1 MMFKLDEILKA
12 TGAELIKVNG
22 TSCHSEFNQQ
32 SLNIEGNAIPC
43 QARNDGKLYPISTDT
58 RTITG
63 GELYLPLKGVSFDG
77 EKFLSQ
83 AVEAGACG
91 CFITGGDY
99 PEDANIV
106 LKVEDPLK
114 AYMSL
119 ANYARRAHNPK
130 VAAITGSSGKTTTKE
145 LVYSVVSEKFK
156 SHKTFSN
163 HNNEIGF
170 CQTVLSMPDD
180 CEVLIIEMGMR
191 GLGEIELLSK
201 YAEPD
206 FAIITNAGSAHIG
219 RLGSLDN
226 IAKAK
231 SEILSGLKKDGV
243 FISQNSDRIKKFAG
257 FEGEKVYYSLDDVE
271 ILERRPSYSKFIY
284 DGKEYELNV
293 EGDYNVENALSA
305 INLGYRLGMS
315 YDEIKRGLAAYK
327 PIEKRW
333 EVQEIGGY
341 KIINDSYNAN
351 PESMKAAVSTFLQ
364 LYENPVVVLGDM
376 GELGESESE
385 LHRGVGDYLAEAA
398 PDGARFLTVGRLSTE
413 ISKPLNEKGFFVK
426 NFENNDEV
434 SKFILANIN
443 AGNTIFL
450 KASRSMKFEEIIEKI
465 KGEVKI

>member
-1 MMFKLDEILKA
+1 MMFNLDDILKA
-12 TGAELIKVNG
+12 SGAELIKN
-22 TSCHSEFNQQ
+22 TSKEKDDDY
-32 SLNIEGNAIPC
+32 I
-43 QARNDGKLYPISTDT
+43 ISTDT
-58 RTITG
+58 RTIKS
-63 GELYLPLKGVSFDG
+63 GELYLPLKGTSFDG
-77 EKFLSQ
+77 EKFLQ
-83 AVEAGACG
+83 NAIDAGAEG
-91 CFITGGDY
+91 CFITGDAH
-99 PEDANIV
+99 PENAKIV
-106 LKVEDPLK
+106 LKVKDTLK

-119 ANYARRAHNPK
+119 ANYTRRAHNPK
-130 VAAITGSSGKTTTKE
+130 VIAITGSSGKTTTKE
-145 LVYSVVSEKFK
+145 IVYSVVSEKFK

-170 CQTVLSMPDD
+170 CQTVLSMTED

-206 FAIITNAGSAHIG
+206 YAIITNAGSAHIG

-231 SEILSGLKKDGV
+231 SEIVSHLKSDGTL
-243 FISQNSDRIKKFAG
+243 ISQNNERLKKFVEFDG
-257 FEGEKVYYSLDDVE
+257 QKIYYSLNDVE
-271 ILERRPSYSKFIY
+271 ITERRPSYSKFIY
-284 DGKEYELNV
+284 EGREYELNV
-293 EGDYNVENALSA
+293 EGDYNVENSLSA
-305 INLGYRLGMS
+305 INLGYKLGMS
-315 YDEIKRGLAAYK
+315 YDEIKRGLMAYK

-351 PESMKAAVSTFLQ
+351 PESMKASVSTFVQ
-364 LYENPVVVLGDM
+364 LYENPAVILGDM
-376 GELGESESE
+376 GELGDMEVE
-385 LHRGVGDYLAEAA
+385 LHRSVGEYLVKNA
-398 PDGARFLTVGRLSTE
+398 PKSTRFLSVGVLAKE
-413 ISKPLNEKGFFVK
+413 ICAPLKAAGFFVK

-465 KGEVKI
+465 KGEVKV